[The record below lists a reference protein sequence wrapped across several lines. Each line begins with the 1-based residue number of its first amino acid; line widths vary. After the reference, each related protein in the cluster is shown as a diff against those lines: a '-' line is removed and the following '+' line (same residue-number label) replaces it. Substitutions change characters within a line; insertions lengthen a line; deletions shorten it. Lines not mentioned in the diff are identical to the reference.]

1 VRKLELAEGE
11 LISEKIK
18 QGGENMKKEVQF
30 VRGTQY
36 KTGGISHLKHVLRQ
50 KYDINRIPEPDIRLW
65 KFENGSFVPAQPNEL
80 HLLYKYNLEHRR
92 QKNANLF
99 WEYVV
104 SGYEPEKTKDIAE
117 YLYGVFGQR
126 TVFAVEHRD
135 EGHFHTHFLV
145 FMKDAAH
152 DKSISFQRGQLHQI
166 RWDLG
171 RITQQKVKERGTGLQ
186 KHVGPSSD
194 VSYQAAALMKQD
206 EIATKHRNI
215 QAQIQPLLEMYGA
228 VRIYALNR
236 EKGIRFEVWNGSG
249 RKVFTDV
256 DQLPMR
262 KLDQI
267 SQKEGEEIYFQPA
280 PIPVNGKLCIKAVFL
295 DDVPEEALD
304 HLPSGTVIVQTSPG
318 KYQAHIPL
326 PQPMPIEEA
335 GKIQRALVYYF
346 GSDVASKDLLHL
358 RRLPGFPNKKYS
370 KHPLVI
376 VANVV
381 RSDISVNDILQ
392 KVKIEEEQYKKH
404 VEFEFRQVKP
414 WVYKE
419 AQEILANEGKKLWD
433 SFFDGDESA
442 ADFSFC
448 LSLIRR
454 GYNPQ
459 SVALAL
465 MQVSP
470 DLGVRKK
477 KHVDDYIQ
485 RTVERAWNAVK
496 TPQAQQQ
503 EQREKRL

>member
-1 VRKLELAEGE
+1 MA
-11 LISEKIK
+11 
-18 QGGENMKKEVQF
+18 KEIQF
-30 VRGTQY
+30 MRAGQY
-36 KTGGISHLKHVLRQ
+36 KAGGITHLKHVLRE
-50 KYDINRIPEPDIRLW
+50 KYDQNRIPVSDIRLW
-65 KFENGSFVPAQPNEL
+65 KWENGSFVEASKQEL
-80 HLLYKYNLEHRR
+80 HELYEYNMQHRQR
-92 QKNANLF
+92 KNANVF
-99 WEYVV
+99 WEYML
-104 SGYEPEKTKDIAE
+104 SGYDSEKTAE
-117 YLYGVFGQR
+117 VAKYLCNFFDNR
-126 TVFAVEHRD
+126 TVFAIEHRD
-135 EGHFHTHFLV
+135 EGHYHTHFII
-145 FMKDAAH
+145 FCKDFAH
-152 DKSISFQRGQLHQI
+152 EKSPNIPKGKLHRI

-171 RITQQKVKERGTGLQ
+171 KITGQKVKERGTGLQ

-206 EIATKHRNI
+206 EIARKYRNI
-215 QAQIQPLLEMYGA
+215 QEQIRPLLQIYGA
-228 VRIYALNR
+228 IKLYALNR
-236 EKGIRFEVWNGSG
+236 EKGLRFEVWNGSG

-267 SQKEGEEIYFQPA
+267 SQKEGEELYFQPV
-280 PIPVNGKLCIKAVFL
+280 PVPVNGKLCVKAIFL
-295 DDVPEEALD
+295 DDVPQPEALPD
-304 HLPSGTVIVQTSPG
+304 GTVIVQTSPG

-346 GSDVASKDLLHL
+346 GSDAASKDILHL
-358 RRLPGFPNKKYS
+358 RRLTGFPNKKYLQQ
-370 KHPLVI
+370 PI
-376 VANVV
+376 VALLDIV

-419 AQEILANEGKKLWD
+419 AQEILANEGEKLWD
-433 SFFDGDESA
+433 SFYNGDESA

-477 KHVDDYIQ
+477 KHVEDYIQ

-503 EQREKRL
+503 EQREKKL

>member
-1 VRKLELAEGE
+1 
-11 LISEKIK
+11 
-18 QGGENMKKEVQF
+18 
-30 VRGTQY
+30 
-36 KTGGISHLKHVLRQ
+36 
-50 KYDINRIPEPDIRLW
+50 
-65 KFENGSFVPAQPNEL
+65 
-80 HLLYKYNLEHRR
+80 
-92 QKNANLF
+92 
-99 WEYVV
+99 
-104 SGYEPEKTKDIAE
+104 
-117 YLYGVFGQR
+117 
-126 TVFAVEHRD
+126 
-135 EGHFHTHFLV
+135 
-145 FMKDAAH
+145 
-152 DKSISFQRGQLHQI
+152 
-166 RWDLG
+166 
-171 RITQQKVKERGTGLQ
+171 VKERGTGLQ

-228 VRIYALNR
+228 VRIYTLNR
-236 EKGIRFEVWNGSG
+236 EKSIRFEVWNGSG

-358 RRLPGFPNKKYS
+358 RRLPGFPNKKYP

-381 RSDISVNDILQ
+381 RSDTTLNDILQ
-392 KVKIEEEQYKKH
+392 KVKIEETQYKKH
-404 VEFEFRQVKP
+404 VEFEFRQAQQVKP

-419 AQEILANEGKKLWD
+419 AQEILAEGKKLWD

-448 LSLIRR
+448 LSLLRR

-459 SVALAL
+459 AVAYAL
-465 MQVSP
+465 LEISP
-470 DLGVRKK
+470 DLHLRKPN
-477 KHVDDYIQ
+477 HVDDYIQ

-503 EQREKRL
+503 EQREKKL

>member
-1 VRKLELAEGE
+1 
-11 LISEKIK
+11 
-18 QGGENMKKEVQF
+18 
-30 VRGTQY
+30 
-36 KTGGISHLKHVLRQ
+36 
-50 KYDINRIPEPDIRLW
+50 
-65 KFENGSFVPAQPNEL
+65 
-80 HLLYKYNLEHRR
+80 
-92 QKNANLF
+92 
-99 WEYVV
+99 
-104 SGYEPEKTKDIAE
+104 
-117 YLYGVFGQR
+117 
-126 TVFAVEHRD
+126 
-135 EGHFHTHFLV
+135 
-145 FMKDAAH
+145 
-152 DKSISFQRGQLHQI
+152 
-166 RWDLG
+166 
-171 RITQQKVKERGTGLQ
+171 
-186 KHVGPSSD
+186 
-194 VSYQAAALMKQD
+194 
-206 EIATKHRNI
+206 
-215 QAQIQPLLEMYGA
+215 
-228 VRIYALNR
+228 LNR
-236 EKGIRFEVWNGSG
+236 EKGLRFEVWNGSG

-267 SQKEGEEIYFQPA
+267 SQKEGEELYFQPV
-280 PIPVNGKLCIKAVFL
+280 PVPVNGKLCVKAIFL
-295 DDVPEEALD
+295 DDVPQPEALPD
-304 HLPSGTVIVQTSPG
+304 GTVIVQTSPG

-346 GSDVASKDLLHL
+346 GSDAASKDILHL
-358 RRLPGFPNKKYS
+358 RRLTGFPNKKYLQQ
-370 KHPLVI
+370 PI
-376 VANVV
+376 VALLDIV

-477 KHVDDYIQ
+477 KHVEDYIQ

-503 EQREKRL
+503 EQREKKL

>member
-1 VRKLELAEGE
+1 MA
-11 LISEKIK
+11 
-18 QGGENMKKEVQF
+18 KEIQF
-30 VRGTQY
+30 MRAGQY
-36 KTGGISHLKHVLRQ
+36 KAGGITHLKHVLRE
-50 KYDINRIPEPDIRLW
+50 KYDQNRIPVPDIRLSKW
-65 KFENGSFVPAQPNEL
+65 ENGSFVEASKQEL
-80 HLLYKYNLEHRR
+80 HELYTYNMEHRQR
-92 QKNANLF
+92 KNANVF
-99 WEYVV
+99 WEYML
-104 SGYEPEKTKDIAE
+104 SGYDSEKTAE
-117 YLYGVFGQR
+117 VAKYLCNFFDNR
-126 TVFAVEHRD
+126 TVFAIEHRD
-135 EGHFHTHFLV
+135 EGHYHTHFIV
-145 FMKDAAH
+145 FCKDFAH
-152 DKSISFQRGQLHQI
+152 EKSPNIPKGKLHRI

-171 RITQQKVKERGTGLQ
+171 KITGQKVKERGTGLQ

-206 EIATKHRNI
+206 EIARRYRNI
-215 QAQIQPLLEMYGA
+215 QAQIQPVLEMYGA
-228 VRIYALNR
+228 VRIFALNR
-236 EKGIRFEVWNGSG
+236 EKGLRFEVWNGSG

-267 SQKEGEEIYFQPA
+267 SQKEGEELYFQPV
-280 PIPVNGKLCIKAVFL
+280 PVPVNGKLCVKAIFL
-295 DDVPEEALD
+295 DDVPQPEALPD
-304 HLPSGTVIVQTSPG
+304 GTVIVQTSPG

-346 GSDVASKDLLHL
+346 GSDAASKDILHL
-358 RRLPGFPNKKYS
+358 RRLTGFPNKKYLQQ
-370 KHPLVI
+370 PI
-376 VANVV
+376 VALLDIV

-477 KHVDDYIQ
+477 KHVEDYIQ

-503 EQREKRL
+503 EQREKKL

>member
-1 VRKLELAEGE
+1 
-11 LISEKIK
+11 
-18 QGGENMKKEVQF
+18 MKKEVQF

-36 KTGGISHLKHVLRQ
+36 KTGGVTHLKHVLRQ

-194 VSYQAAALMKQD
+194 VSYQAAALLKQD
-206 EIATKHRNI
+206 EIAAKYRNI
-215 QAQIQPLLEMYGA
+215 QEQIQPLLQIYGA
-228 VRIYALNR
+228 IKLFALNR
-236 EKGIRFEVWNGSG
+236 EKGLRFEVWNGSG

-267 SQKEGEEIYFQPA
+267 SQKEGEELYFQPV
-280 PIPVNGKLCIKAVFL
+280 PVPVNGKLCVKAIFL
-295 DDVPEEALD
+295 DDVPQPEALPD
-304 HLPSGTVIVQTSPG
+304 GTVIVQTSPG

-346 GSDVASKDLLHL
+346 GSDAASKDILHL
-358 RRLPGFPNKKYS
+358 RRLTGFPNKKYLQQ
-370 KHPLVI
+370 PI
-376 VANVV
+376 VALLDIV

-419 AQEILANEGKKLWD
+419 AQEILANEGGKLWD
-433 SFFDGDESA
+433 SFYNGDESA

-477 KHVDDYIQ
+477 KHVEDYIQ

-503 EQREKRL
+503 EQREKKL

>member
-1 VRKLELAEGE
+1 MA
-11 LISEKIK
+11 
-18 QGGENMKKEVQF
+18 KEIQF
-30 VRGTQY
+30 MRAGQY
-36 KTGGISHLKHVLRQ
+36 KAGGITHLKHVLRE
-50 KYDINRIPEPDIRLW
+50 KYDQNRIPEPDIRLSKW
-65 KFENGSFVPAQPNEL
+65 ENGSFVEASKQEL
-80 HLLYKYNLEHRR
+80 HELYEYNMQHRQR
-92 QKNANLF
+92 KNANVF
-99 WEYVV
+99 WEYML
-104 SGYEPEKTKDIAE
+104 SGYDSEKTAE
-117 YLYGVFGQR
+117 VAKYLCNFFDNR
-126 TVFAVEHRD
+126 TVFAIEHRD
-135 EGHFHTHFLV
+135 EGHYHTHFIV
-145 FMKDAAH
+145 FCKDFAH
-152 DKSISFQRGQLHQI
+152 EKSPNIPKGKLHRI

-171 RITQQKVKERGTGLQ
+171 KITGQKVKERGTGLQ

-194 VSYQAAALMKQD
+194 VSYQAAALMKED
-206 EIATKHRNI
+206 EIARRYRNI
-215 QAQIQPLLEMYGA
+215 QAQIQPVLEMYGA
-228 VRIYALNR
+228 VRIFALNR
-236 EKGIRFEVWNGSG
+236 EKGLRFEVWNGSG

-267 SQKEGEEIYFQPA
+267 SQKEGEELYFQPV
-280 PIPVNGKLCIKAVFL
+280 PVPVNGKLCVKAIFL
-295 DDVPEEALD
+295 DDVPQPEALPD
-304 HLPSGTVIVQTSPG
+304 GTVIVQTSPG

-346 GSDVASKDLLHL
+346 GSDAASKDILHL
-358 RRLPGFPNKKYS
+358 RRLTGFPNKKYLQQ
-370 KHPLVI
+370 PI
-376 VANVV
+376 VALLDIV

-477 KHVDDYIQ
+477 KHVEDYIQ

-503 EQREKRL
+503 EQREKKL

>member
-1 VRKLELAEGE
+1 MA
-11 LISEKIK
+11 
-18 QGGENMKKEVQF
+18 KEIQF
-30 VRGTQY
+30 MRAGQY
-36 KTGGISHLKHVLRQ
+36 KAGGITHLKHVLRE
-50 KYDINRIPEPDIRLW
+50 KYDQNRIPVPDIRLSKW
-65 KFENGSFVPAQPNEL
+65 ENGSFVEASKQEL
-80 HLLYKYNLEHRR
+80 HELYTYNMEHRQR
-92 QKNANLF
+92 KNANVF
-99 WEYVV
+99 WEYML
-104 SGYEPEKTKDIAE
+104 SGYDSEKTAE
-117 YLYGVFGQR
+117 VAKYLCNFFDNR
-126 TVFAVEHRD
+126 TVFAIEHRD
-135 EGHFHTHFLV
+135 EGHYHTHFIV
-145 FMKDAAH
+145 FCKDFAH
-152 DKSISFQRGQLHQI
+152 EKSPNIPKGKLHRI

-171 RITQQKVKERGTGLQ
+171 KITGQKVKERGTGLQ

-194 VSYQAAALMKQD
+194 VSYQAAALMKED
-206 EIATKHRNI
+206 EIARRYRNI
-215 QAQIQPLLEMYGA
+215 QAQIQPVLEMYGA
-228 VRIYALNR
+228 VRIFALNR
-236 EKGIRFEVWNGSG
+236 EKGLRFEVWNGSG

-267 SQKEGEEIYFQPA
+267 SQKEGEELYFQPV
-280 PIPVNGKLCIKAVFL
+280 PVPVNGKLCVKAIFL
-295 DDVPEEALD
+295 DDVPQPEALPD
-304 HLPSGTVIVQTSPG
+304 GTVIVQTSPG

-346 GSDVASKDLLHL
+346 GSDAASKDILHL
-358 RRLPGFPNKKYS
+358 RRLTGFPNKKYLQQ
-370 KHPLVI
+370 PI
-376 VANVV
+376 VALLDIVS
-381 RSDISVNDILQ
+381 SDISVNDILQ

-477 KHVDDYIQ
+477 KHVEDYIQ

-503 EQREKRL
+503 EQREKKL

>member
-1 VRKLELAEGE
+1 MA
-11 LISEKIK
+11 
-18 QGGENMKKEVQF
+18 KEIQF
-30 VRGTQY
+30 MRAGQY
-36 KTGGISHLKHVLRQ
+36 KAGGITHLKHVLRE
-50 KYDINRIPEPDIRLW
+50 KYDQNRIPVPDIRLSKW
-65 KFENGSFVPAQPNEL
+65 ENGSFVEASKQEL
-80 HLLYKYNLEHRR
+80 HELYEYNMQHRQR
-92 QKNANLF
+92 KNANVF
-99 WEYVV
+99 WEYML
-104 SGYEPEKTKDIAE
+104 SGYDSEKTAE
-117 YLYGVFGQR
+117 VAKYLCNFFDNR
-126 TVFAVEHRD
+126 TVFAIEHRD
-135 EGHFHTHFLV
+135 EGHYHTHFIV
-145 FMKDAAH
+145 FCKDFAH
-152 DKSISFQRGQLHQI
+152 EKSPNIPKGKLHRI

-171 RITQQKVKERGTGLQ
+171 KITGQKVKERGTGLQ

-206 EIATKHRNI
+206 EIARKYRNI
-215 QAQIQPLLEMYGA
+215 QEQIRPLLQIYGA
-228 VRIYALNR
+228 IKLYALNR
-236 EKGIRFEVWNGSG
+236 EKGLRFEVWNGSG

-267 SQKEGEEIYFQPA
+267 SQKEGEELYFQPV
-280 PIPVNGKLCIKAVFL
+280 PVPVNGKLCVKAIFL
-295 DDVPEEALD
+295 DDVPQPEALPD
-304 HLPSGTVIVQTSPG
+304 GTVIVQTSPG

-346 GSDVASKDLLHL
+346 GSDAASKDILHL
-358 RRLPGFPNKKYS
+358 RRLTGFPNKKYLQQ
-370 KHPLVI
+370 PI
-376 VANVV
+376 VALLDIV

-419 AQEILANEGKKLWD
+419 AQEILANEGEKLWD
-433 SFFDGDESA
+433 SFYNGDESA

-477 KHVDDYIQ
+477 KHVEDYIQ

-503 EQREKRL
+503 EQREKKL

>member
-1 VRKLELAEGE
+1 
-11 LISEKIK
+11 
-18 QGGENMKKEVQF
+18 
-30 VRGTQY
+30 
-36 KTGGISHLKHVLRQ
+36 
-50 KYDINRIPEPDIRLW
+50 
-65 KFENGSFVPAQPNEL
+65 
-80 HLLYKYNLEHRR
+80 
-92 QKNANLF
+92 
-99 WEYVV
+99 
-104 SGYEPEKTKDIAE
+104 
-117 YLYGVFGQR
+117 
-126 TVFAVEHRD
+126 
-135 EGHFHTHFLV
+135 
-145 FMKDAAH
+145 MKDAAH

-236 EKGIRFEVWNGSG
+236 EKSIRFEVWNGSG

-346 GSDVASKDLLHL
+346 GSDAASKDILHL
-358 RRLPGFPNKKYS
+358 RRLTGFPNKKYLQQ
-370 KHPLVI
+370 PI
-376 VANVV
+376 VALLDIVC
-381 RSDISVNDILQ
+381 SDISVNDILQ

-477 KHVDDYIQ
+477 KHVEDYIQ

-503 EQREKRL
+503 EQREKKL

>member
-1 VRKLELAEGE
+1 MA
-11 LISEKIK
+11 
-18 QGGENMKKEVQF
+18 KEIQF
-30 VRGTQY
+30 MRAGQY
-36 KTGGISHLKHVLRQ
+36 KAGGITHLKHVLRE
-50 KYDINRIPEPDIRLW
+50 KYDQNRIPVPDIRLSKW
-65 KFENGSFVPAQPNEL
+65 ENGSFVEASKQEL
-80 HLLYKYNLEHRR
+80 HELYEYNMQHRQR
-92 QKNANLF
+92 KNANVF
-99 WEYVV
+99 WEYML
-104 SGYEPEKTKDIAE
+104 SGYDSEKTAE
-117 YLYGVFGQR
+117 VAKYLCNFFDNR
-126 TVFAVEHRD
+126 TVFAIEHRD
-135 EGHFHTHFLV
+135 EGHYHTHFIV
-145 FMKDAAH
+145 FCKDFAH
-152 DKSISFQRGQLHQI
+152 EKSPNIPKGKLHRI

-171 RITQQKVKERGTGLQ
+171 KITGQKVKERGTGLQ

-194 VSYQAAALMKQD
+194 VSYQAAALMKED
-206 EIATKHRNI
+206 EIARRYRNI
-215 QAQIQPLLEMYGA
+215 QAQIQPVLEMYGA
-228 VRIYALNR
+228 VRIFALNR
-236 EKGIRFEVWNGSG
+236 EKGLRFEVWNGSG

-267 SQKEGEEIYFQPA
+267 SQKEGEELYFQPV
-280 PIPVNGKLCIKAVFL
+280 PVPVNGKLCVKAIFL
-295 DDVPEEALD
+295 DDVPQPEALPD
-304 HLPSGTVIVQTSPG
+304 GTVIVQTSPG

-346 GSDVASKDLLHL
+346 GSDAASKDILHL
-358 RRLPGFPNKKYS
+358 RRLTGFPNKKYLQQ
-370 KHPLVI
+370 PI
-376 VANVV
+376 VALLDIV

-477 KHVDDYIQ
+477 KHVEDYIQ

-503 EQREKRL
+503 EQREKKL